1 MTTRILFV
9 SALAAVAWAG
19 LARAQDEAGFVSM
32 FNGKDLS
39 GWEGKPGWWHVE
51 DGALTSQSTPE
62 KPCTKCNYLMW
73 RGGKPGDFELRLSYK
88 IIGGNSGVQFR
99 SEERPDW
106 DTYGYQADI
115 EAGDQWTG
123 ALFEHARGGIAM
135 RGQKVVIDARG
146 NKEITS
152 LGDPA
157 ELLKH
162 VKKNDWN
169 DYVVIA
175 RGNEIT
181 LKINGVVMSQAI
193 DNQEGRAARSG
204 IIALQMHPGP
214 PMKIQ
219 FKNLRIK
226 VLTAN

>member
-1 MTTRILFV
+1 
-9 SALAAVAWAG
+9 
-19 LARAQDEAGFVSM
+19 
-32 FNGKDLS
+32 
-39 GWEGKPGWWHVE
+39 
-51 DGALTSQSTPE
+51 
-62 KPCTKCNYLMW
+62 
-73 RGGKPGDFELRLSYK
+73 
-88 IIGGNSGVQFR
+88 
-99 SEERPDW
+99 
-106 DTYGYQADI
+106 
-115 EAGDQWTG
+115 
-123 ALFEHARGGIAM
+123 
-135 RGQKVVIDARG
+135 
-146 NKEITS
+146 
-152 LGDPA
+152 
-157 ELLKH
+157 